1 MLQKILNYLSP
12 QNFKNDTLSG
22 LTVAMALVPEAIA
35 FAFVAKVDPMVGLY
49 AAFIVSIITGVLSGR
64 PGMISG
70 ATGALAVVMVS
81 LVVEHGVQYLFA
93 AIVLMGLLQLAAGLL
108 KLGKL
113 AKMIPHPVMLG
124 FVNGLAIVIFLA
136 QIPQFQTTTPEGH
149 WGWLQGTWLPSGL
162 LLPMLVLVAFTMA
175 IIHFLPRLTKAVPS
189 SLVAI
194 GFIALAVQFLKL
206 DTPVVADML
215 KGENLRASLP
225 LFAVPSVPLTM
236 ETLKIIFP
244 YSVIL
249 AAVGLIESLMTL
261 ALLNDMTETQGNR
274 NKECLAQGTAN
285 VVTGFFG
292 GMGGCAMIGQSMIN
306 IQSGGKGRWSGIVA
320 GAALLILI
328 LFASPLLAQIPLAA
342 LVGVMFM
349 VVIGTFEW
357 SSFRVARRIP
367 FSDAFIIVLVSSVTV
382 FTDLA
387 TAVLL
392 GIVVSALVFSWKKSH
407 HINIQSWIDEEGSK
421 HYDVSGYLFFASVQ
435 DFLDAFTVQE
445 DPDEVFVHF
454 KYSRVMDHSG
464 LEAVHMLTEKYLK
477 YEKSLHLSH
486 LSQEC
491 LNLVARA
498 EGVIT
503 VSIQTKS
510 SAREKVTGKLRLNP

>member
-49 AAFIVSIITGVLSGR
+49 AAFIVSLITGILSGR

-81 LVVEHGVQYLFA
+81 LVVQHGPQYLFA
-93 AIVLMGLLQLAAGLL
+93 AVVLMGLLQIGAGLL

-136 QIPQFQTTTPEGH
+136 QIPQFQTATPEGH
-149 WGWLQGTWLPSGL
+149 WGWLQGSWLPSTL
-162 LLPMLVLVAFTMA
+162 LLPMLVMVAFTML

-194 GFIALAVQFLKL
+194 GVIALAVQLLNL

-215 KGENLRASLP
+215 KGESLKASLP
-225 LFAVPSVPLTM
+225 PFAIPTVPLTM

-407 HINIQSWIDEEGSK
+407 HINIQTWIDEEGSK

-477 YEKSLHLSH
+477 YNKSLHLSH

-503 VSIQTKS
+503 VSIQTKA

>member
-1 MLQKILNYLSP
+1 MLQKILTYLSP

-35 FAFVAKVDPMVGLY
+35 FAFVAKVDPMIGLY
-49 AAFIVSIITGVLSGR
+49 AAFMVSLITGILSGR

-81 LVVEHGVQYLFA
+81 LVVQHGVQYLFA
-93 AIVLMGLLQLAAGLL
+93 AIVLMGLLQIAAGLL

-136 QIPQFQTTTPEGH
+136 QIPQFQTQTPEGH
-149 WGWLQGTWLPSGL
+149 WGWLQGAWLPAEKL
-162 LLPMLVLVAFTMA
+162 WPMLVLVGITML
-175 IIHFLPRLTKAVPS
+175 IIHFLPRFTKAVPS

-194 GFIALAVQFLKL
+194 GVIAVAVPLLQL

-215 KGENLRASLP
+215 KGESLKAALP
-225 LFAVPSVPLTM
+225 SFAIPTVPLNL
-236 ETLKIIFP
+236 ETFKIIFP
-244 YSVIL
+244 YAVIL

-261 ALLNDMTETQGNR
+261 ALLNEMTETQGNR
-274 NKECLAQGTAN
+274 NQECIAQGTAN
-285 VVTGFFG
+285 IVTGFFG

-306 IQSGGKGRWSGIVA
+306 VQSGGRGRWSGIVA
-320 GAALLILI
+320 GAALLLLI
-328 LFASPLLAQIPLAA
+328 LFASPWLAQIPLAA

-392 GIVVSALVFSWKKSH
+392 GIVVSALVFSWKKGH
-407 HINIQSWIDEEGSK
+407 HLNVQSWLDEEGAK

-435 DFLDAFTVQE
+435 DFLDAFSVQQ
-445 DPDEVFVHF
+445 DPEEVYVHF
-454 KYSRVMDHSG
+454 KYSKVMDHSG

-477 YEKSLHLSH
+477 YGKSLHLSH

-491 LNLVARA
+491 VNLVTRA

-503 VSIQTKS
+503 VSIQTKED
-510 SAREKVTGKLRLNP
+510 ARKNVTGKLRLPA

>member
-35 FAFVAKVDPMVGLY
+35 FAFVAQVHPMVGLY
-49 AAFIVSIITGVLSGR
+49 AAFMVSLITGILSGR

-70 ATGALAVVMVS
+70 ATGALAVVIVS

-93 AIVLMGLLQLAAGLL
+93 AIVLMGILQIGAGLL
-108 KLGKL
+108 RLGKL

-136 QIPQFQTTTPEGH
+136 QIPQFQTATPEGH
-149 WGWLQGTWLPSGL
+149 WGWIHGTWLAPAL
-162 LLPMLVLVAFTMA
+162 LIPMLTMVAITMA
-175 IIHFLPRLTKAVPS
+175 ISHFLPRLTKAVPS

-194 GFIALAVQFLKL
+194 IAVALGVYFMGIE
-206 DTPVVADML
+206 TPVVADML
-215 KGENLRASLP
+215 KGESLKASLP
-225 LFAVPSVPLTM
+225 AFGIPTVPLNM
-236 ETLKIIFP
+236 ETFKIIFP
-244 YSVIL
+244 YSLIL

-261 ALLNDMTETQGNR
+261 ALLNEMTETQGNR
-274 NKECLAQGTAN
+274 NQECLAQGTAN
-285 VVTGFFG
+285 VITGFFG

-306 IQSGGKGRWSGIVA
+306 VQSGGRGRWSGIVA
-320 GAALLILI
+320 GSALLLLI

-367 FSDAFIIVLVSSVTV
+367 FSDAFVIVLVSAVTV
-382 FTDLA
+382 ISDLA
-387 TAVLL
+387 IAVLL
-392 GIVVSALVFSWKKSH
+392 GIVVSALVFSWKKAH
-407 HINIQSWIDEEGSK
+407 HINIQSWLDEEGAK

-435 DFLDAFTVQE
+435 DFLDAFTAPE
-445 DPDEVFVHF
+445 DPEEVYVHF
-454 KYSRVMDHSG
+454 KYSKVMDHSG
-464 LEAVHMLTEKYLK
+464 LEAIHMLTEKYLK
-477 YEKSLHLSH
+477 YGKALHLSH

-491 LNLVARA
+491 VNLVSRA

-503 VSIQTKS
+503 VSIQTKEN
-510 SAREKVTGKLRLNP
+510 AREKVTGKLRLPA

>member
-49 AAFIVSIITGVLSGR
+49 AAFIVSLITGVLSGR

-81 LVVEHGVQYLFA
+81 LVVQHGVQYLFA
-93 AIVLMGLLQLAAGLL
+93 AVVLMGILQIGAGLL

-136 QIPQFQTTTPEGH
+136 QIPQFQTATPEGH
-149 WGWLQGTWLPSGL
+149 WGWLQGSWLPSNL
-162 LLPMLVLVAFTMA
+162 LLPMLVLVTFTML

-194 GFIALAVQFLKL
+194 GVIALAVQLLNL

-215 KGENLRASLP
+215 KGENLKASLP
-225 LFAVPSVPLTM
+225 PFALPGVPFTM

-261 ALLNDMTETQGNR
+261 ALLNDMTETPGNR

-320 GAALLILI
+320 GAALLLLI

-407 HINIQSWIDEEGSK
+407 HINIQSWIDDEGSK

-435 DFLDAFTVQE
+435 DFLDAFTVQQ

-477 YEKSLHLSH
+477 YNKSLHLSH

-503 VSIQTKS
+503 VSIQTKA